1 MKTRFLFAL
10 KYLFFAFAAFTVP
23 KIIVDSGRLVAP
35 LEPSNAPSN
44 APAPTSRSFWPFRF
58 LQTSAPGS
66 VPASSATPQTSAF
79 HSRANAGAAAP
90 NAFYTDF
97 NSSASSNFNGRDGFN
112 ASSPAPNVDSLAA
125 APGIGSAFGFSG
137 ASVDASAV
145 PSASR
150 VARSYPSSRGGA
162 LDGVSLD
169 DRSSF
174 ARFAESRLAPST
186 ASTSFAADAAP
197 SIFAD
202 SPSAVASS
210 PQTFEE
216 LFRFGHSPAWLVEN
230 WPRVDAVATE
240 DGLVGYRVAIS
251 TGDGDD
257 DLVGVF
263 ACYFDATS
271 ERRVEFSGQTGD
283 YRRIL
288 NFLQREYGV
297 ALSPRS
303 TADRFVYESTL
314 SNGRGGAVPGRLLVR
329 PNRVFLRG
337 AEKSFFEVDVV
348 LEQPYN
354 RYN

>member
-1 MKTRFLFAL
+1 
-10 KYLFFAFAAFTVP
+10 
-23 KIIVDSGRLVAP
+23 
-35 LEPSNAPSN
+35 
-44 APAPTSRSFWPFRF
+44 
-58 LQTSAPGS
+58 
-66 VPASSATPQTSAF
+66 
-79 HSRANAGAAAP
+79 
-90 NAFYTDF
+90 
-97 NSSASSNFNGRDGFN
+97 
-112 ASSPAPNVDSLAA
+112 
-125 APGIGSAFGFSG
+125 
-137 ASVDASAV
+137 
-145 PSASR
+145 
-150 VARSYPSSRGGA
+150 
-162 LDGVSLD
+162 
-169 DRSSF
+169 F
-174 ARFAESRLAPST
+174 ARFAESRLAPSA
-186 ASTSFAADAAP
+186 ASTSFADDAAP

-202 SPSAVASS
+202 SPSAVAS
-210 PQTFEE
+210 PHTFEE

-251 TGDGDD
+251 TGDGDS

>member
-1 MKTRFLFAL
+1 MKTRFLFAI

-23 KIIVDSGRLVAP
+23 KMIVDSGRLVAP
-35 LEPSNAPSN
+35 LEPSDAPSN
-44 APAPTSRSFWPFRF
+44 APSPPSRSFWPFRF
-58 LQTSAPGS
+58 LPSSGAVPATSAP
-66 VPASSATPQTSAF
+66 PSSALP
-79 HSRANAGAAAP
+79 ANVGAE
-90 NAFYTDF
+90 NAFYADF
-97 NSSASSNFNGRDGFN
+97 NASATSKFNGRDNIN
-112 ASSPAPNVDSLAA
+112 AFSSAA
-125 APGIGSAFGFSG
+125 NADAVSSGVGSAFGFSG
-137 ASVDASAV
+137 EPSNVSAAAS
-145 PSASR
+145 PSR
-150 VARSYPSSRGGA
+150 FPRSHSGAPS
-162 LDGVSLD
+162 D
-169 DRSSF
+169 DRASF
-174 ARFAESRLAPST
+174 ARFAESRLAPSA
-186 ASTSFAADAAP
+186 ASTSFADDAAT
-197 SIFAD
+197 SIFAG
-202 SPSAVASS
+202 SRSAVAS

-251 TGDGDD
+251 TGDGDS

-288 NFLQREYGV
+288 DFLQREYGV

-337 AEKSFFEVDVV
+337 SEKSFFEVDVV

>member
-1 MKTRFLFAL
+1 MKTRLLFAL
-10 KYLFFAFAAFTVP
+10 KYFFFAFAAFTVP
-23 KIIVDSGRLVAP
+23 KMIVDSGRLVAP

-44 APAPTSRSFWPFRF
+44 APSPPRSFWPFRF
-58 LQTSAPGS
+58 LPTSGS
-66 VPASSATPQTSAF
+66 APASSATPQTS
-79 HSRANAGAAAP
+79 SIPSGAE
-90 NAFYTDF
+90 NAFYSDVD
-97 NSSASSNFNGRDGFN
+97 ASTPSNFNSRDGFN
-112 ASSPAPNVDSLAA
+112 GSSPAPNADALGA
-125 APGIGSAFGFSG
+125 APGRNSAFGFSD
-137 ASVDASAV
+137 ASVNGVAV

-150 VARSYPSSRGGA
+150 FARSYPSSRGDA
-162 LDGVSLD
+162 ISDARRFDVAPSD
-169 DRSSF
+169 DRASF
-174 ARFAESRLAPST
+174 ARFAESRLAPSP
-186 ASTSFAADAAP
+186 ASTSFAADATP
-197 SIFAD
+197 SFFAG
-202 SPSAVASS
+202 SSSATAF
-210 PQTFEE
+210 PRTFEE

-288 NFLQREYGV
+288 SFLQREYGV